1 MKKNLCTYIPLN
13 WFYYQKITKLKSGF
27 TECRLVSRSATT
39 EDTNSFEPLFVLIC
53 CRCTVFFSFHS
64 SPKKGS
70 GKKGGKGGICKRCM
84 KDCVLREASR
94 RSRSR
99 SRHLCFW
106 FSPHPFIQTLLF
118 VCLNKYL
125 VLVNSPT
132 RAHLHLSFYPPLP
145 SLPPSLP
152 LSLSLS
158 LSLSKRPINILWL
171 FCWISEKTHTYH
183 LSFCVHLTI
192 AFAFLILLTA
202 FSSLMGFWTSSCP
215 MPDGP
220 WTSSWR
226 YGPISFLYFLSYGPF

>member
-158 LSLSKRPINILWL
+158 LSLQEANKYFMTVLLNFWENP
-171 FCWISEKTHTYH
+171 Y
-183 LSFCVHLTI
+183 LS
-192 AFAFLILLTA
+192 
-202 FSSLMGFWTSSCP
+202 
-215 MPDGP
+215 
-220 WTSSWR
+220 
-226 YGPISFLYFLSYGPF
+226 SFLLCPSHHCLRFSHFIVRLFILDGLLDQ